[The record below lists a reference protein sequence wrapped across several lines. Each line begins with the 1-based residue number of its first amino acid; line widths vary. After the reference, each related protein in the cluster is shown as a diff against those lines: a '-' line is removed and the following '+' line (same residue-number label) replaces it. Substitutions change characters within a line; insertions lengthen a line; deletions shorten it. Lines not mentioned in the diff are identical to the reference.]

1 MSRSHHNQQL
11 LYDFT
16 LGVVTDTSLQVP
28 ISVRRQNSVTWLQT
42 ALENLTLKG
51 DAQGNLI
58 SVSQGKAAFTVSSH
72 SSASLRPHSLGGI
85 PF

>member
-16 LGVVTDTSLQVP
+16 LVVTDTSLQVR
-28 ISVRRQNSVTWLQT
+28 ISVRRRNSVTWLQT

-72 SSASLRPHSLGGI
+72 SASLRPHSLGGI